1 MKLIVSVLFI
11 CLLISACKKERELT
25 EEEKAIIEVNKTKLY
40 GKWKFVSAV
49 KPLLNVS
56 NADPCYADNWLE
68 FKQDGQGIISQGVCL
83 ESPPIHEDG
92 EFTWSFKDT
101 ANIDFGDNEI
111 RLVKLNDSTLEFIT
125 LRTASGPANDTYRWK
140 K

>member
-1 MKLIVSVLFI
+1 MKLIVSVVIL

-40 GKWKFVSAV
+40 GKWNFLSAT
-49 KPLLNVS
+49 KPFLNVT
-56 NADPCYADNWLE
+56 NADPCYADNWIE
-68 FKQDGQGIISQGVCL
+68 FKPDGNGFISQGICR
-83 ESPPIHEDG
+83 EHPGIHEDG
-92 EFTWSFKDT
+92 EFTWKFKDT

-111 RLVKLNDSTLEFIT
+111 RLIKLNDTTLTFIVLQT
-125 LRTASGPANDTYRWK
+125 SSGPANDEFRWK